1 MREILF
7 FSGVKRGAALM
18 TMGKHSRRLEK
29 GRIGSEVPRE
39 VLQILSQPSI
49 PSWPR
54 RIRRAGGCHVNQHIS
69 HRLICQPAVAMLS
82 GAMSTRLL
90 SPHELR
96 VWHAFLLMGE
106 DVLGRVGRDI
116 ARATG
121 LSGPEFGVLSRLAA
135 LGKGEM
141 RQQALARVM
150 SWDKSRLSHQLTRMQ
165 QRGFIER
172 RHADGNTVLVVLTKL
187 GQERLEAA
195 RPIHADSV
203 RRNLL
208 SRLTPGQIDTIVRVS
223 NLLGEED

>member
-1 MREILF
+1 
-7 FSGVKRGAALM
+7 
-18 TMGKHSRRLEK
+18 
-29 GRIGSEVPRE
+29 
-39 VLQILSQPSI
+39 
-49 PSWPR
+49 
-54 RIRRAGGCHVNQHIS
+54 
-69 HRLICQPAVAMLS
+69 MLS
-82 GAMSTRLL
+82 AAMSTRLL

-116 ARATG
+116 AQATG

-172 RHADGNTVLVVLTKL
+172 RHADGNIVLVVLTKL

>member
-1 MREILF
+1 MVAIL
-7 FSGVKRGAALM
+7 AA
-18 TMGKHSRRLEK
+18 T
-29 GRIGSEVPRE
+29 
-39 VLQILSQPSI
+39 
-49 PSWPR
+49 
-54 RIRRAGGCHVNQHIS
+54 
-69 HRLICQPAVAMLS
+69 
-82 GAMSTRLL
+82 MSTRLL

-116 ARATG
+116 AQATG

-141 RQQALARVM
+141 RQQALARGM

-165 QRGFIER
+165 KRGLIER

-187 GQERLEAA
+187 GKERLETAS
-195 RPIHADSV
+195 PVHADSV

-208 SRLTPGQIDTIVRVS
+208 SRLTQEQIDTIVRVS
-223 NLLGEED
+223 NRLGEED